1 MSLPKKISRR
11 NLLQAGLGA
20 AASLIWGNLEA
31 RQTTHSPCKTPL
43 QTEGPFYP
51 QHDQADKDYDLT
63 LIRGHREPAQGE
75 VLHIRG
81 QVLDEHCQPIPDV
94 FVEIWQANTYGRYR
108 HENDAN
114 PAPLD
119 PHFQGWGKVKTD
131 QQGNYHFK
139 TIIPGPYPVNE
150 RWWRPPHIHFKV
162 AKRGYHELTTQMYFA
177 GHKFN
182 EQDWIL
188 LKVPQEER
196 AKVIVEL
203 EEKSQGDEPGAK
215 QCRFNIALQRA

>member
-1 MSLPKKISRR
+1 MSLPKRISRR
-11 NLLQAGLGA
+11 RLLQAGLGTTLG
-20 AASLIWGNLEA
+20 LIWGNLEA
-31 RQTTHSPCKTPL
+31 ANSPCRTPP

-51 QHDQADKDYDLT
+51 KHDQADKDYDLT
-63 LIRGHREPAQGE
+63 LIQGHTEPAKGE

-81 QVLDEHCQPIPDV
+81 QILDEHCQPVPGAW
-94 FVEIWQANTYGRYR
+94 VEIWQANTYGRYR
-108 HENDAN
+108 HENDSN

-119 PHFQGWGKVKTD
+119 PHFQGWGKVKTNE
-131 QQGNYHFK
+131 QGHYHFK

-182 EQDWIL
+182 ERDWIL
-188 LKVPQEER
+188 LKVPEEER

-203 EEKSQGDEPGAK
+203 EENSQSGEPGTK
-215 QCRFNIALQRA
+215 QCHFDMALQRAKF